1 MTSTSA
7 SSSCQ
12 GEKETNPLMLHCR
25 SQIPFRFH
33 KTANSVGA
41 HRLLPRL
48 ATSPREND
56 DDDGN
61 GADGGGA
68 AFVIGDDGDDIGFV
82 AVAVVP
88 LVNSS
93 AAEAAGRR
101 RQFARAAARLLTDA
115 QTKTQLRCR
124 QVA

>member
-61 GADGGGA
+61 GADGGA

-82 AVAVVP
+82 AVAVVT

-93 AAEAAGRR
+93 AAAAAAGRR
-101 RQFARAAARLLTDA
+101 RQFARAARRSPAD
-115 QTKTQLRCR
+115 
-124 QVA
+124 

>member
-61 GADGGGA
+61 GADGGA

-82 AVAVVP
+82 AVVP

-93 AAEAAGRR
+93 AAAAGGSL
-101 RQFARAAARLLTDA
+101 RAPPLAGLLTDA

>member
-56 DDDGN
+56 DDDDDGN

-88 LVNSS
+88 LVNTQQQR
-93 AAEAAGRR
+93 GGR
-101 RQFARAAARLLTDA
+101 RQFARAARRSPAD
-115 QTKTQLRCR
+115 
-124 QVA
+124 